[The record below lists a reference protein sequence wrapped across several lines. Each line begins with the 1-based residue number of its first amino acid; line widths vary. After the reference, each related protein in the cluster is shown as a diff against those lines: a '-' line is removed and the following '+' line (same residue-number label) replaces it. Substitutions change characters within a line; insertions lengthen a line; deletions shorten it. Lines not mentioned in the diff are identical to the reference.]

1 MFCRSLFVFL
11 FFFFWPLYCLSFDI
25 WLLITLLVSLNF
37 SWYLRLYLTSTQ
49 APGFYCIADNLFK
62 LLLRPSVPVQ
72 PNTNL
77 EETFDCTSFVFISY
91 YIILLIMYLFSLFYL
106 GADTPV
112 YLAMLPAGTNSPK
125 GNFVSDRTIQNWGWL
140 SNRLWKEY
148 CYLALIKK
156 SHCIVVFAHQLQN
169 LMYKIIVPPWEGGS
183 FKGHKKGT
191 FLNYL
196 AKNQH

>member
-1 MFCRSLFVFL
+1 
-11 FFFFWPLYCLSFDI
+11 
-25 WLLITLLVSLNF
+25 
-37 SWYLRLYLTSTQ
+37 
-49 APGFYCIADNLFK
+49 LFK

-77 EETFDCTSFVFISY
+77 EETFYCTSFVFISY

-169 LMYKIIVPPWEGGS
+169 LMYKIIVPPWGGGS
-183 FKGHKKGT
+183 FKGLGGGADPSGPVFKSGLQKWNFNCKWHESLLVLQIKVFWNVSNMIHRCKS
-191 FLNYL
+191 
-196 AKNQH
+196 